1 MTRRALPE
9 ALLAVL
15 RTAVASVLVSG
26 ALVLSQQ
33 PVFAL
38 GS

>member
-1 MTRRALPE
+1 MKHRGLPE

-15 RTAVASVLVSG
+15 RTVVASVLVSG

-33 PVFAL
+33 PVFA
-38 GS
+38 

>member
-9 ALLAVL
+9 AVLTVL
-15 RTAVASVLVSG
+15 RTVVASVLVSG

-33 PVFAL
+33 PVFA
-38 GS
+38 